1 MHSQV
6 GTPQGG
12 PGEAARGLSGG
23 ERKRLAIAKALIP
36 DPGLLLLDEYT
47 RSSLIVFAI
56 FLSNVLSGLDSES
69 ALSTTKLL
77 RQVADSGRTVVATI
91 HQPSSDIF
99 FQFDKICLL
108 AEGK

>member
-1 MHSQV
+1 MHWGCTRHVLLALQCGSDVCVQVMHSQV

-47 RSSLIVFAI
+47 
-56 FLSNVLSGLDSES
+56 
-69 ALSTTKLL
+69 T
-77 RQVADSGRTVVATI
+77 
-91 HQPSSDIF
+91 
-99 FQFDKICLL
+99 
-108 AEGK
+108 